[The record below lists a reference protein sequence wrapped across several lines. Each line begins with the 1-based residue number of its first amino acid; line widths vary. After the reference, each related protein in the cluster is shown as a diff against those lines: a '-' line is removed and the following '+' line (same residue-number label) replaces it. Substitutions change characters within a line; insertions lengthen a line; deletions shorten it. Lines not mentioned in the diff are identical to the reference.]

1 MVRPSLAVRLGALD
15 LRYPTLMG
23 SGCYGSG
30 EEFAPFV
37 DLSRIGAVVLK
48 SVTRAPRL
56 GNPTPRL
63 VPTPAGMLNAIGL
76 QNPGIDWYLEHDV
89 AKFADRPCKMIGS
102 VAGFSV

>member
-1 MVRPSLAVRLGALD
+1 
-15 LRYPTLMG
+15 MG

-37 DLSRIGAVVLK
+37 DLSKIGAVVLK

-63 VPTPAGMLNAIGL
+63 VHTPA
-76 QNPGIDWYLEHDV
+76 
-89 AKFADRPCKMIGS
+89 
-102 VAGFSV
+102 